1 MEGPPTES
9 QGSEWTPPFLNSCSE
24 RSLGA
29 AGSRPSPRLGQRFV
43 STGLHMKVSWA
54 SVQHAIKVIRAKST
68 LPYYRV
74 RHDTGRLP
82 KLSRWWKISLP
93 RGVYPEGCHSPRG
106 DHHHAAT
113 LHSRENF
120 SKRAHLGCHIYGKQW
135 LAGSH
140 TTRDGKG
147 MHETL
152 CTHNFVPQ
160 WISLGEATGYSW
172 VNRMMGVP
180 SWYALMLTVS
190 LCSVVGFHRTGWN

>member
-74 RHDTGRLP
+74 
-82 KLSRWWKISLP
+82 
-93 RGVYPEGCHSPRG
+93 
-106 DHHHAAT
+106 
-113 LHSRENF
+113 
-120 SKRAHLGCHIYGKQW
+120 
-135 LAGSH
+135 
-140 TTRDGKG
+140 
-147 MHETL
+147 
-152 CTHNFVPQ
+152 
-160 WISLGEATGYSW
+160 
-172 VNRMMGVP
+172 
-180 SWYALMLTVS
+180 
-190 LCSVVGFHRTGWN
+190 